1 MCFSAIFTS
10 FPRKKLSAEKFRI
23 IFSRLKVRI
32 IFGKILKLPLHLG
45 SWHYIWKFCII
56 FEIWYYMWEVDM
68 CDKIDITFGNFV
80 LYLWVLLCLRISHYI
95 WEFRIIFVNLLLYLG
110 ISHYICE
117 FVIIFAC
124 LLLYFW
130 ISRSIFAIGLIFL
143 VLIINVYGLSIIVH
157 LGAPY

>member
-117 FVIIFAC
+117 FVIIFANFALYLHVC
-124 LLLYFW
+124 CYIFEFRVQYSQLVLYFW
-130 ISRSIFAIGLIFL
+130 SW
-143 VLIINVYGLSIIVH
+143 
-157 LGAPY
+157 